1 MQCIIYFV
9 YLHTDYFLFIYLFL
23 ERMKTETSN
32 IIIKIADI
40 QITALT
46 NIENNWEEVDKDLL
60 GRYLGISPDLKSSLY
75 DLLSTYEDIKS
86 YPSTI
91 KMLSEEQL
99 MICSHI
105 LFRMEDEWM
114 KDNPTGVRE
123 TWELLFKQVD
133 RIHPEYNLIWAYGK

>member
-1 MQCIIYFV
+1 
-9 YLHTDYFLFIYLFL
+9 
-23 ERMKTETSN
+23 MKTETSN

-60 GRYLGISPDLKSSLY
+60 GRYLGISTDLKSSLY

-99 MICSHI
+99 MVCSHI